1 MATPAT
7 SNTARSDSES
17 FLGLNIDAVHD
28 LHEAQLNSNNPD
40 ISIPA
45 RAATNTDI
53 INATIVAGAAANT
66 DASVA
71 VDNVNA
77 TGLSNLG
84 KVLLD
89 ADATIAATSTAKSTA
104 DATNVSANSVGL
116 AIVDGNFGLNGATE
130 IGVKSDAGLNATAS
144 TTVDASASTSKGDA
158 LSLASIQDS
167 SGIAN
172 IKDLD
177 VGGELSA
184 IGKAV
189 NTITA
194 SADTVVNAGKL
205 NDSAI
210 TDGVWNGAQ
219 ATAELFGTQQGFNA
233 QSIDSSSNASI
244 QGISSLTNSAT
255 ASVTT
260 GDLALAEG
268 LAGKLIGANLDGIDV
283 GGIANVTGQT
293 TFGNTSKAS
302 NVEGDAKALS
312 RLGSADGLISTAT
325 NDSGNSDLNTSHAF
339 EVSSDATVKG
349 LTSVTSAATA
359 ETTKGDAVASSSAA
373 KINGAD
379 FQGTLD
385 IGGIGS
391 ISGAASFNLSA
402 SANSVTGDGPN
413 TNHIGGA
420 QAFAGEKL
428 LSADAPNVSATN
440 INALS
445 SVGLKGINGTATS
458 AVNDTGTFGIDIAS
472 DATLSGT
479 AIGSLKADAASTA
492 DDATAKAGG
501 FASLTGAIIGDM
513 HVGGIAGL
521 TGGAQLTSNSTAT
534 NVGDNLNGGHDA
546 LAASGLNASV
556 TGLSGLPDGTAG
568 ALQSFIDVASDATIT
583 AQAFGTLNAI
593 ASSTSGD
600 ATAKA
605 GNSSS
610 VVTGLASGLD
620 LDIGGVGT
628 VSALAQASEK
638 ASATSVDGIADADA
652 GMTLVGAKNLNF
664 DSNSDGT
671 LTGIAKLVATVDAAN
686 IGSADNDA
694 LANGAFSATGFS
706 GLTIG
711 NTEFNN
717 GPNDDVVGIG
727 GISTIKGQAQIT
739 GTLNA
744 ESVSGDA
751 FAGVNDI
758 ASMITGMSNVIMNGA
773 SDGTLLGTASGAFNT
788 NAIGTGRDASAFSSQ
803 VLKGIDQL
811 DLQLGGN
818 GGINAIVNDTN
829 FVGAQSVSGNATA
842 VASVNAIGLDGGD
855 MHIAGNASIMST
867 VGVDSKSESHTIA

>member
-1 MATPAT
+1 MAIQN
-7 SNTARSDSES
+7 SSES
-17 FLGLNIDAVHD
+17 FLGDVLDIAKIQTGSTAEQIQKTVALIPNTLKEDAA
-28 LHEAQLNSNNPD
+28 L
-40 ISIPA
+40 
-45 RAATNTDI
+45 
-53 INATIVAGAAANT
+53 
-66 DASVA
+66 A
-71 VDNVNA
+71 VDIVDA
-77 TGLSNLG
+77 AGLNDLG
-84 KVLLD
+84 KISVD
-89 ADATIAATSTAKSTA
+89 ADATITSNSSAKSTA
-104 DATNVSANSVGL
+104 DATNVSANSSGL
-116 AIVDGNFGLNGATE
+116 AIVDGNFGLNGANDLGTKSTE
-130 IGVKSDAGLNATAS
+130 IDVKSDAGLNATAS
-144 TTVDASASTSKGDA
+144 TTVKASASTSKGDA
-158 LSLASIQDS
+158 VSLASIQDS
-167 SGIAN
+167 AGIAN

-184 IGKAV
+184 IGKAA
-189 NTITA
+189 NIITA
-194 SADTVVNAGKL
+194 SAETVVNASTVDL
-205 NDSAI
+205 NGLPAE
-210 TDGVWNGAQ
+210 NGAQ

-268 LAGKLIGANLDGIDV
+268 LAGTLIGANLDGIDV

-293 TFGNTSKAS
+293 TFGNTSKAT
-302 NVEGDAKALS
+302 NVEGDAKAIS
-312 RLGSADGLISTAT
+312 RLGSADGLISKTDSLAPDLGTTA
-325 NDSGNSDLNTSHAF
+325 AF
-339 EVSSDATVKG
+339 EVSSDATIKG
-349 LTSVTSAATA
+349 LTSVTAGATA
-359 ETTKGDAVASSSAA
+359 ETTKGDAVASSSATN
-373 KINGAD
+373 INGAD
-379 FQGTLD
+379 FKGTLD

-391 ISGAASFNLSA
+391 IAGASSFNLSA

-413 TNHIGGA
+413 TNHMGGA

-428 LSADAPNVSATN
+428 LSADASNVSATN

-445 SVGLKGINGTATS
+445 SFGLKGINGSVTS

-472 DATLSGT
+472 DATLTGT
-479 AIGSLKADAASTA
+479 AIGSLNADAASTA

-501 FASLTGAIIGDM
+501 FASLTGAIIGDL

-521 TGGAQLTSNSTAT
+521 TGGAQLTSSSTAK

-546 LAASGLNASV
+546 LAASGLNATV
-556 TGLSGLPDGTAG
+556 TGLSGLPDGTAS
-568 ALQSFIDVASDATIT
+568 ALQSFIDVASDATVT

-593 ASSTSGD
+593 ASSTGGD

-620 LDIGGVGT
+620 LDVGGVGT
-628 VSALAQASEK
+628 VSALAQGSEK

-694 LANGAFSATGFS
+694 LANGAFSAIGFS
-706 GLTIG
+706 GLLIG
-711 NTEFNN
+711 DLASINTAA
-717 GPNDDVVGIG
+717 GVSPSVTGHADVVGIG
-727 GISTIKGQAQIT
+727 GISTIKGQAQIA

-758 ASMITGMSNVIMNGA
+758 ASMITGMSNVILNGA

-788 NAIGTGRDASAFSSQ
+788 NAIATGRDASAFSSQ

>member
-1 MATPAT
+1 MPTSKTAQSNSESYLGKDVIQSIHNLDQGYINASLPGALGSTNTEIINNAIV
-7 SNTARSDSES
+7 SNTT
-17 FLGLNIDAVHD
+17 
-28 LHEAQLNSNNPD
+28 P
-40 ISIPA
+40 
-45 RAATNTDI
+45 
-53 INATIVAGAAANT
+53 
-66 DASVA
+66 DASLA

-77 TGLSNLG
+77 VGLSNLG

-89 ADATIAATSTAKSTA
+89 ADGTIAATSTAKSTA
-104 DATNVSANSVGL
+104 DATNVSANSAGL
-116 AIVDGNFGLNGATE
+116 AIVDGNFGLNGANE

-144 TTVDASASTSKGDA
+144 TTVNAAASTSKGDA
-158 LSLASIQDS
+158 VSLASIQES
-167 SGIAN
+167 AGITN
-172 IKDLD
+172 IQDLD

-184 IGKAV
+184 IGKAT

-194 SADTVVNAGKL
+194 SAETVVNAGT
-205 NDSAI
+205 SA
-210 TDGVWNGAQ
+210 DGISNGAQ
-219 ATAELFGTQQGFNA
+219 ATAELFGTQQGFNT

-628 VSALAQASEK
+628 VSALAQGSEK

-717 GPNDDVVGIG
+717 GPIDDVVGIG

-818 GGINAIVNDTN
+818 GGINALVNDTN

>member
-1 MATPAT
+1 MAIQN
-7 SNTARSDSES
+7 SSES
-17 FLGLNIDAVHD
+17 FLGDVLDIAKIQTGSTAEQIQKTVALIPNTLKEDAA
-28 LHEAQLNSNNPD
+28 L
-40 ISIPA
+40 
-45 RAATNTDI
+45 
-53 INATIVAGAAANT
+53 
-66 DASVA
+66 A
-71 VDNVNA
+71 VDIVDA
-77 TGLSNLG
+77 AGLNDLG
-84 KVLLD
+84 KISVD
-89 ADATIAATSTAKSTA
+89 ADATITSNSSAKSTA
-104 DATNVSANSVGL
+104 DATNVSANSSGL
-116 AIVDGNFGLNGATE
+116 AIVDGNFGLNGANDLGTKSTE
-130 IGVKSDAGLNATAS
+130 IDVKSDAGLNATAS
-144 TTVDASASTSKGDA
+144 TTVKASASTSKGDA
-158 LSLASIQDS
+158 VSLASIQDS
-167 SGIAN
+167 AGIAN

-184 IGKAV
+184 IGKAA
-189 NTITA
+189 NIITA
-194 SADTVVNAGKL
+194 SAETVVNASTVDL
-205 NDSAI
+205 NGLPAE
-210 TDGVWNGAQ
+210 NGAQ

-268 LAGKLIGANLDGIDV
+268 LAGTLIGANLDGIDV

-302 NVEGDAKALS
+302 NVEGDAKAIS
-312 RLGSADGLISTAT
+312 RLGSADGLISKTDVLAPDLDTTA
-325 NDSGNSDLNTSHAF
+325 AF
-339 EVSSDATVKG
+339 EVSSDATIKG
-349 LTSVTSAATA
+349 LTSVTAGATA
-359 ETTKGDAVASSSAA
+359 ETTKGDAVASSSATN
-373 KINGAD
+373 INGAD
-379 FQGTLD
+379 FKGTLD

-391 ISGAASFNLSA
+391 IAGASSFNLSA

-413 TNHIGGA
+413 TNHMGGA

-428 LSADAPNVSATN
+428 LSADASNVSATN

-445 SVGLKGINGTATS
+445 SFGLKGINGSVTS

-472 DATLSGT
+472 DATLTGT
-479 AIGSLKADAASTA
+479 AIGSLNADAASTA

-501 FASLTGAIIGDM
+501 FASLTGAIIGDL

-521 TGGAQLTSNSTAT
+521 TGGAQLTSSSTAK

-546 LAASGLNASV
+546 LAASGLNATV
-556 TGLSGLPDGTAG
+556 TGLSGLPDGTAS
-568 ALQSFIDVASDATIT
+568 ALQSFIDVASDATVT

-593 ASSTSGD
+593 ASSTGGD

-620 LDIGGVGT
+620 LDVGGVGT
-628 VSALAQASEK
+628 VSALAQGSEK

-694 LANGAFSATGFS
+694 LANGAFSAIGFS
-706 GLTIG
+706 GLLIG
-711 NTEFNN
+711 DLASINTAA
-717 GPNDDVVGIG
+717 GVSPSVTGHADVVGIG
-727 GISTIKGQAQIT
+727 GISTIKGQAQIA

-758 ASMITGMSNVIMNGA
+758 ASMITGMSNVILNGA

-788 NAIGTGRDASAFSSQ
+788 NAIATGRDASAFSSQ

>member
-1 MATPAT
+1 MAIQN
-7 SNTARSDSES
+7 SSES
-17 FLGLNIDAVHD
+17 FLGDVLDIAKIQTGSTAEQIQKTVALIPNTLKEDAA
-28 LHEAQLNSNNPD
+28 L
-40 ISIPA
+40 
-45 RAATNTDI
+45 
-53 INATIVAGAAANT
+53 
-66 DASVA
+66 A
-71 VDNVNA
+71 VDIVDA
-77 TGLSNLG
+77 AGLNDLG
-84 KVLLD
+84 KISVD
-89 ADATIAATSTAKSTA
+89 ADATITSNSSAKSTA
-104 DATNVSANSVGL
+104 DATNVSANSSGL
-116 AIVDGNFGLNGATE
+116 AIVDGNFGLNGANDLGTKSTE
-130 IGVKSDAGLNATAS
+130 IDVKSDAGLNATAS
-144 TTVDASASTSKGDA
+144 TTVKASASTSKGDA
-158 LSLASIQDS
+158 VSLASIQDS
-167 SGIAN
+167 AGIAN

-184 IGKAV
+184 IGKAA
-189 NTITA
+189 NIITA
-194 SADTVVNAGKL
+194 SAETVVNASTVDL
-205 NDSAI
+205 NGLPAE
-210 TDGVWNGAQ
+210 NGAQ

-268 LAGKLIGANLDGIDV
+268 LAGTLIGANLDGIDV

-293 TFGNTSKAS
+293 TFGNTSKAT
-302 NVEGDAKALS
+302 NVEGDAKAIS
-312 RLGSADGLISTAT
+312 RLGSADGLISKTDSLAPDLGTTA
-325 NDSGNSDLNTSHAF
+325 AF
-339 EVSSDATVKG
+339 EVSSDATIKG
-349 LTSVTSAATA
+349 LTSVTAGATA
-359 ETTKGDAVASSSAA
+359 ETTKGDAVASSSATN
-373 KINGAD
+373 INGAD
-379 FQGTLD
+379 FKGTLD

-391 ISGAASFNLSA
+391 IAGASSFNLSA

-413 TNHIGGA
+413 TNHMGGA

-428 LSADAPNVSATN
+428 LSADASNVSATN

-445 SVGLKGINGTATS
+445 SFGLKGINGSATS

-472 DATLSGT
+472 DATLTGT
-479 AIGSLKADAASTA
+479 AIGSLNADAASTA

-501 FASLTGAIIGDM
+501 FASLTGAIIGDL

-521 TGGAQLTSNSTAT
+521 TGGAQLTSSSTAK

-546 LAASGLNASV
+546 LAASGLNATV
-556 TGLSGLPDGTAG
+556 TGLSGLPDGTAS
-568 ALQSFIDVASDATIT
+568 ALQSFIDVASDATVT

-593 ASSTSGD
+593 ASSTGGD

-610 VVTGLASGLD
+610 VVTGLASGLN
-620 LDIGGVGT
+620 LDVGGVGT
-628 VSALAQASEK
+628 VSALAQGSEK

-694 LANGAFSATGFS
+694 LANGAFSAIGFS
-706 GLTIG
+706 GLLIG
-711 NTEFNN
+711 DLASINTAA
-717 GPNDDVVGIG
+717 GVSPSVTGHADVVGIG
-727 GISTIKGQAQIT
+727 GISTIKGQAQIA

-758 ASMITGMSNVIMNGA
+758 ASMITGMSNVILNGA

-788 NAIGTGRDASAFSSQ
+788 NAIATGRDASAFSSQ

>member
-1 MATPAT
+1 MAIQN
-7 SNTARSDSES
+7 SSES
-17 FLGLNIDAVHD
+17 FLGDVLDIAKIQTGSTAEQIQKTVALIPNTLKEDAA
-28 LHEAQLNSNNPD
+28 L
-40 ISIPA
+40 
-45 RAATNTDI
+45 
-53 INATIVAGAAANT
+53 
-66 DASVA
+66 A
-71 VDNVNA
+71 VDIVDA
-77 TGLSNLG
+77 AGLNDLG
-84 KVLLD
+84 KISVD
-89 ADATIAATSTAKSTA
+89 ADATITSNSSAKSTA
-104 DATNVSANSVGL
+104 DATNVSANSSGL
-116 AIVDGNFGLNGATE
+116 AIVDGNFGLNGANDLGTKSTE
-130 IGVKSDAGLNATAS
+130 IDVKSDAGLNATAS
-144 TTVDASASTSKGDA
+144 TTVKASASTSKGDA
-158 LSLASIQDS
+158 VSLASIQDS
-167 SGIAN
+167 AGIAN

-184 IGKAV
+184 IGKAA
-189 NTITA
+189 NIITA
-194 SADTVVNAGKL
+194 SAETVVNASTVDL
-205 NDSAI
+205 NGLPAE
-210 TDGVWNGAQ
+210 NGAQ

-233 QSIDSSSNASI
+233 QSVDSSSNASI

-268 LAGKLIGANLDGIDV
+268 LAGTLIGANLDGIDV

-293 TFGNTSKAS
+293 TFGNTSKAT
-302 NVEGDAKALS
+302 NVEGDAKAIS
-312 RLGSADGLISTAT
+312 RLGSADGLISKTDSLAPDLGTTA
-325 NDSGNSDLNTSHAF
+325 AF
-339 EVSSDATVKG
+339 EVSSDATIKG
-349 LTSVTSAATA
+349 LTSVTAGATA
-359 ETTKGDAVASSSAA
+359 ETTKGDAVASSSATN
-373 KINGAD
+373 INGAD
-379 FQGTLD
+379 FKGTLD

-391 ISGAASFNLSA
+391 IAGASSFNLSA

-413 TNHIGGA
+413 TNHMGGA

-428 LSADAPNVSATN
+428 LSADASNVSATN

-445 SVGLKGINGTATS
+445 SFGLKGINGSVTS

-472 DATLSGT
+472 DATLTGT
-479 AIGSLKADAASTA
+479 AIGSLNADAASTA

-501 FASLTGAIIGDM
+501 FASLTGAIIGDL

-521 TGGAQLTSNSTAT
+521 TGGAQLTSSSTAK

-546 LAASGLNASV
+546 LAASGLNATV
-556 TGLSGLPDGTAG
+556 TGLSGLPDGTAS
-568 ALQSFIDVASDATIT
+568 ALQSFIDVASDATVT

-593 ASSTSGD
+593 ASSTGGD

-620 LDIGGVGT
+620 LDVGGVGT
-628 VSALAQASEK
+628 VSALAQGSEK

-694 LANGAFSATGFS
+694 LANGAFSAIGFS
-706 GLTIG
+706 GLLIG
-711 NTEFNN
+711 DLASINTAA
-717 GPNDDVVGIG
+717 GVSPSVTGHADVVGIG
-727 GISTIKGQAQIT
+727 GISTIKGQAQIA

-758 ASMITGMSNVIMNGA
+758 ASMITGMSNVILNGA

-788 NAIGTGRDASAFSSQ
+788 NAIATGRDASAFSSQ